1 MSWKHV
7 LYALFVVVIAGISA
21 MAGVVAGG
29 VAVYQAVRQAQPAS
43 LNVSASSEQ
52 NSLESSTNNKQN
64 FSFNTT
70 EIQTAITQAVQNV
83 GPSVV
88 TVVGIIPGQMT
99 FFGQTSDQTVSGSGL
114 FISEEGYILTNYHV
128 VEDTEKLSVVLSDG
142 SQSEA
147 IIVGSDVYADLAV
160 LKTDGKVPAV
170 GTLGNSEVLTPGETV
185 IAIGSP
191 LGDFKN
197 SVTVGVVSATGRSID
212 TGQGY
217 NIEGLIQT
225 DAAINQGNS
234 GGPLVNLA
242 GEIVGINTLVVR
254 NSQSGTVAEGL
265 GFALPVN
272 TAKAVAEQIIQKGY
286 FSRPYLGIQYQAV
299 TPFVAR
305 RYNLPVEWGVYI
317 TEVIPDSPASQAGLR
332 QGDIITSVGDVTLD
346 ETHSYLNALFEYQPG
361 DQIPVEVSRGDQRVQ
376 VEVTLGDTSS
386 R

>member
-1 MSWKHV
+1 M
-7 LYALFVVVIAGISA
+7 
-21 MAGVVAGG
+21 
-29 VAVYQAVRQAQPAS
+29 
-43 LNVSASSEQ
+43 
-52 NSLESSTNNKQN
+52 
-64 FSFNTT
+64 
-70 EIQTAITQAVQNV
+70 
-83 GPSVV
+83 
-88 TVVGIIPGQMT
+88 
-99 FFGQTSDQTVSGSGL
+99 
-114 FISEEGYILTNYHV
+114 
-128 VEDTEKLSVVLSDG
+128 
-142 SQSEA
+142 
-147 IIVGSDVYADLAV
+147 
-160 LKTDGKVPAV
+160 
-170 GTLGNSEVLTPGETV
+170 
-185 IAIGSP
+185 
-191 LGDFKN
+191 
-197 SVTVGVVSATGRSID
+197 
-212 TGQGY
+212 
-217 NIEGLIQT
+217 
-225 DAAINQGNS
+225 
-234 GGPLVNLA
+234 NLA